1 MTAPPPRHLVLGTAG
16 HVDHGKTALVKALT
30 GVDTDRLKEEQ
41 LRGISIELGFA
52 ELRLGDDIVLGV
64 VDVPGHERF
73 VRQMVAGAGGVD
85 LAVLIV
91 AADEGV
97 MPQTVEHLEILASLG
112 VKGGVIVLTKSDLVD
127 EVIAAVVAEEVRDLA
142 RGTFLETAPAVAVS
156 SVTGA
161 GLAELRRVLR
171 EEAERLPPRVR
182 TGPFRLPVDRVFTL
196 PGVGVV
202 VTGTCWSGAV
212 APGDI
217 LAAEPGGLKVRVR
230 EVQAHGAVVPEGGS
244 GQRLA
249 LALHGVKKEDL
260 TRGDQIVTPQAV
272 TPGSRLD
279 ARVTLVP
286 HWRGTLR
293 NRQRLHVHHAGREV
307 LGRVLL
313 LDSDELGGEDTAMP
327 RAGLVQLVLE
337 APLVALPDDR
347 FVLRFYSP
355 VTTVAGGRVL
365 GVDAPTRRRHDPGA
379 IDTLAVREQGEPAA
393 VFRQAL
399 SEAGAAGLAREAVAA
414 HAGDA
419 EAVAVVDRLYHRDVL
434 ADLSA
439 RIAILVADYNRRFPL
454 RLGIPKEEARRR
466 VDFPGGRAEWVAL
479 CEVLAPLGGWVVAG
493 DRIAPSAEGPPLT
506 PALARAAARREEA
519 LRAYGLQWPGL
530 EGFREALAAEA
541 VPGLS
546 EEEFLKHLVD
556 HDRAVQAGSDY
567 YVATQ
572 PFADLV
578 AMLRGHFAVGPELT
592 FARFRELSGLSRK
605 LGIPM
610 LEHLDQVGLTVRIGD
625 SRRAGPAMD
634 RESE

>member
-1 MTAPPPRHLVLGTAG
+1 MSAPAPRHLVLGTAG

-30 GVDTDRLKEEQ
+30 GIDTDRLKEEQ

-85 LAVLIV
+85 LAMLIV

-112 VKGGVIVLTKSDLVD
+112 VKGGVIVLTKADLVD
-127 EVIAAVVAEEVRDLA
+127 EEIAAVAAEEVRDLA
-142 RGTFLETAPAVAVS
+142 RGTFLETAPLVAVS
-156 SVTGA
+156 SVTGE
-161 GLAELRRVLR
+161 GLTELRRLLR
-171 EEAERLPPRVR
+171 EEAERLPPRTR
-182 TGPFRLPVDRVFTL
+182 SGPFRLPVDRVFTL

-217 LAAEPGGLKVRVR
+217 LAAEPGDVKVRVR
-230 EVQAHGAVVPEGGS
+230 EVQAHGAVVPQGGS

-260 TRGDQIVTPQAV
+260 ARGDQIVTPQAV
-272 TPGSRLD
+272 PPCLRLD

-286 HWRGTLR
+286 HWEGSLR

-313 LDSDELGGEDTAMP
+313 LDSDELGGDDAGTP

-365 GVDAPTRRRHDPGA
+365 GIDAPPRRRHDADAIGA
-379 IDTLAVREQGEPAA
+379 LTVREQGDPAA

-399 SEAGAAGLAREAVAA
+399 RDAGAAGLAHEEAAA

-419 EAVAVVDRLYHRDVL
+419 EAVAVGDRFYHRDVL
-434 ADLSA
+434 ADLAA
-439 RIAILVADYNRRFPL
+439 RIATLGVDYNRRYPL

-466 VDFPGGRAEWVAL
+466 VGFPGGRAEWVAL

-493 DRIAPSAEGPPLT
+493 DRIAPTPAGPALT
-506 PALARAAARREEA
+506 PTLAAAVARRETA
-519 LRAYGLQWPGL
+519 LRAHGLQWPGL
-530 EGFREALAAEA
+530 EGFRETLAGEA
-541 VPGLS
+541 VPGQS
-546 EEEFLKHLVD
+546 EEEFLRHLVD

-567 YVATQ
+567 YVDAR
-572 PFADLV
+572 PYAELV
-578 AMLRGHFAVGPELT
+578 ARLREHFAAEPELT

-610 LEHLDQVGLTVRIGD
+610 LEHLDQAGLTARVGD
-625 SRRAGPAMD
+625 NRRAGPALAT
-634 RESE
+634 ES

>member
-1 MTAPPPRHLVLGTAG
+1 MSAPALRHLVLGTAG

-30 GVDTDRLKEEQ
+30 GIDTDRLKEEQ

-52 ELRLGDDIVLGV
+52 ELRLDGDIVLGV

-112 VKGGVIVLTKSDLVD
+112 VKGGVIVLTKADLVD
-127 EVIAAVVAEEVRDLA
+127 EEIAAVAGEEVRDLA
-142 RGTFLETAPAVAVS
+142 RGTFLESAPLVAVS

-161 GLAELRRVLR
+161 GLPELRRLLR
-171 EEAERLPPRVR
+171 EQAERVPPRTR

-217 LAAEPGGLKVRVR
+217 LTAEPEGLKVRVR

-272 TPGSRLD
+272 TPGTRLD

-286 HWRGTLR
+286 HWQGTLR

-313 LDSDELGGEDTAMP
+313 LDRDELGGDDTSAP
-327 RAGLVQLVLE
+327 RTGLVQFVLE
-337 APLVALPDDR
+337 APLMALPDDC

-355 VTTVAGGRVL
+355 VTTVAGGRV
-365 GVDAPTRRRHDPGA
+365 
-379 IDTLAVREQGEPAA
+379 
-393 VFRQAL
+393 
-399 SEAGAAGLAREAVAA
+399 
-414 HAGDA
+414 
-419 EAVAVVDRLYHRDVL
+419 
-434 ADLSA
+434 
-439 RIAILVADYNRRFPL
+439 
-454 RLGIPKEEARRR
+454 
-466 VDFPGGRAEWVAL
+466 
-479 CEVLAPLGGWVVAG
+479 
-493 DRIAPSAEGPPLT
+493 
-506 PALARAAARREEA
+506 
-519 LRAYGLQWPGL
+519 
-530 EGFREALAAEA
+530 
-541 VPGLS
+541 
-546 EEEFLKHLVD
+546 
-556 HDRAVQAGSDY
+556 
-567 YVATQ
+567 
-572 PFADLV
+572 
-578 AMLRGHFAVGPELT
+578 
-592 FARFRELSGLSRK
+592 
-605 LGIPM
+605 
-610 LEHLDQVGLTVRIGD
+610 
-625 SRRAGPAMD
+625 
-634 RESE
+634 